1 MFDCFK
7 KKFQHFRYIH
17 YYIFKNDN
25 FENFFNRH
33 LIYNAS
39 SLNFNLLNSEKT
51 MYTEFDLYIC
61 IVFKLNQCEIK

>member
-1 MFDCFK
+1 MIIL
-7 KKFQHFRYIH
+7 R
-17 YYIFKNDN
+17 IFL
-25 FENFFNRH
+25 RH